1 MKVISTSTDGKNI
14 EPPDSPNPIK
24 LKTKTLK
31 VEAIRYIER
40 GTGHIFDTS
49 TSTLNKSRV
58 SNTTIPKIY
67 EALFTKNGD
76 SLILRDLIGNT
87 DIIRS
92 RFAKLE
98 FATTTDK
105 EKSLVTSDLPVNI
118 SALAISPSKTKV
130 FSILKNGVTGIMS
143 EVDGG
148 SKVGML
154 DIPFKEWLVTW
165 PTDDSI
171 ILTTKASAYAPGFVY
186 NLNTRNK
193 SLSRIFGGYY
203 GFTTLP
209 SNDALKFLF
218 SQSSRGQFKLSVF
231 SKKDNSIKNLPL
243 ITLPEKCVWAK
254 TEKDVV
260 YCAVP
265 TNLSFNIYPDVW
277 YQGLIT
283 FSDDIWK
290 LNLTTGESR
299 IVASIEKES
308 NGEIIDVIN
317 PVINKDDG
325 YLIFTN
331 KIDLSLWGLQLKEYP
346 KKADIDPLNI
356 NNSTSSKA
364 TSTN

>member
-1 MKVISTSTDGKNI
+1 MQTIS
-14 EPPDSPNPIK
+14 IK
-24 LKTKTLK
+24 LLFFIIPPWNK
-31 VEAIRYIER
+31 AICIYVCSEYLFIAHPIQILLNIFCYNNSITVFNYFLRRFYYI
-40 GTGHIFDTS
+40 
-49 TSTLNKSRV
+49 
-58 SNTTIPKIY
+58 
-67 EALFTKNGD
+67 
-76 SLILRDLIGNT
+76 
-87 DIIRS
+87 
-92 RFAKLE
+92 
-98 FATTTDK
+98 
-105 EKSLVTSDLPVNI
+105 NI

-283 FSDDIWK
+283 FSVIG
-290 LNLTTGESR
+290 LEFPLITFSFGVTGS
-299 IVASIEKES
+299 KCF
-308 NGEIIDVIN
+308 G
-317 PVINKDDG
+317 
-325 YLIFTN
+325 FTHF
-331 KIDLSLWGLQLKEYP
+331 LFRHR
-346 KKADIDPLNI
+346 
-356 NNSTSSKA
+356 
-364 TSTN
+364 